1 MVGAW
6 QMGYAQAVSRMTHE
20 GEKGIRVVRPDQWSA
35 LPIQPPAGYWWR
47 VTRRLSVA
55 VMSALGVMAVLAVCS
70 VSGARPPD
78 WLVSI
83 AFAGIAAPAV
93 AVIILCVI
101 AARPYRA
108 ERRLG
113 YTTWPSARELGKG
126 SG

>member
-1 MVGAW
+1 
-6 QMGYAQAVSRMTHE
+6 MTHDREE
-20 GEKGIRVVRPDQWSA
+20 GVRVVRPDQWSA

-93 AVIILCVI
+93 AVIILSVI

>member
-6 QMGYAQAVSRMTHE
+6 QMGYAQAVRRMTHD
-20 GEKGIRVVRPDQWSA
+20 GEEGIRVVRPDQWSA

-47 VTRRLSVA
+47 MARRLTV
-55 VMSALGVMAVLAVCS
+55 AVLAVCS
-70 VSGARPPD
+70 VTGARPPG
-78 WLVSI
+78 WLLSV
-83 AFAGIAAPAV
+83 ALAGIAAPAV
-93 AVIILCVI
+93 PVIILCVI